1 MLNASRGWSQ
11 CNTNTGVKRD
21 CLLIVVFTSSKFGL
35 SVETIKL
42 CVLPSICSIE
52 RYNSDVNT
60 RYVLCIVHPHVLVH
74 IHQHDQHLH
83 HGLFSLVI
91 SGCTFATYTDT

>member
-35 SVETIKL
+35 SVLTIKL
-42 CVLPSICSIE
+42 CVLSSNCFN
-52 RYNSDVNT
+52 RAV
-60 RYVLCIVHPHVLVH
+60 
-74 IHQHDQHLH
+74 Q
-83 HGLFSLVI
+83 
-91 SGCTFATYTDT
+91 